1 MSHILQYKEHVYM
14 YADVYIIN
22 TYICWFLLFEEYIV
36 NYLLEVKYFI
46 ISLMYTVS
54 VKDILE
60 F

>member
-1 MSHILQYKEHVYM
+1 M
-14 YADVYIIN
+14 YADVYIIY

-46 ISLMYTVS
+46 ISLMYPVS